1 MLSIHQSTTG
11 YAFSFFL
18 LFQDLYL
25 TYAAYFSPA
34 KMPFF
39 FFCDPIGRIWR
50 MELIRDLF
58 GEALLLLALLA
69 LKVYGPPTEE
79 ETSETY
85 LDLAIIT
92 APIKELDFL
101 QRE

>member
-1 MLSIHQSTTG
+1 M
-11 YAFSFFL
+11 
-18 LFQDLYL
+18 
-25 TYAAYFSPA
+25 
-34 KMPFF
+34 
-39 FFCDPIGRIWR
+39 
-50 MELIRDLF
+50 IRDLF

-69 LKVYGPPTEE
+69 LKFYGPPTEE